1 MAYFG
6 ILPSTVFQAG
16 SKDSFD
22 GDGSTTA
29 FTLSKAVTLATD
41 IEVFVGNVRQEPD
54 VAYTVSGVTLTFT
67 GTPASG
73 TGNIYAVHKATSH
86 GTLVPPTGRAENLST
101 LVTTGTITS
110 GGTVAVTGNVTTTG
124 TVEPAGDTAAG
135 DNAAIGYTAA
145 EGLILTGQGSTND
158 VTIKNDADAD
168 VIEIPTGTTNVTVAG
183 TLGTGGLITSGAG
196 ITGAGLLTTGGNI
209 VIPDAGNIGSASDT
223 DAMAISSGGVVT
235 FSQTPIGDFNSHYW
249 VGTKAANQTIA
260 RVTLTT
266 ITGMTDN
273 EKDSHTAFDGTTF
286 TVPSGGAGLYYI
298 FGTIY
303 YDWGAVGNDGED
315 QQTLIVH
322 TPSGGSAATI
332 ATGRHNTGATR
343 PLHDVT
349 QTAVVVFQLG
359 VGDTVIMRGYGAD
372 NNGGGGGI
380 ALADQTNFGGFK
392 IAGV

>member
-1 MAYFG
+1 MSNARN
-6 ILPSTVFQAG
+6 LANLLANG
-16 SKDSFD
+16 SS
-22 GDGSTTA
+22 
-29 FTLSKAVTLATD
+29 
-41 IEVFVGNVRQEPD
+41 
-54 VAYTVSGVTLTFT
+54 
-67 GTPASG
+67 
-73 TGNIYAVHKATSH
+73 
-86 GTLVPPTGRAENLST
+86 
-101 LVTTGTITS
+101 
-110 GGTVAVTGNVTTTG
+110 
-124 TVEPAGDTAAG
+124 PAGDTAAG
-135 DNAAIGYTAA
+135 DDAAIGYTAA

-168 VIEIPTGTTNVTVAG
+168 VIEIPTGTTNVTIAG

-223 DAMAISSGGVVT
+223 DAIAISSGGVVT

-249 VGTKAANQTIA
+249 VGTKAANQTLA
-260 RVTLTT
+260 RVTTVT

-273 EKDSHTAFDGTTF
+273 EKDSHSAFDGTTF

-315 QQTLIVH
+315 NQTLIVH

-359 VGDTVIMRGYGAD
+359 VGDTVIMRAYGAD